1 MANYN
6 YIAKNRQGESQKG
19 VLEAEDEHQL
29 AAMLREEGY
38 VLIKA
43 DLAEKKKFKLQ
54 FSIPFL
60 IKVSLVN
67 KIMFTRNLRVMV
79 TAGVSLPR
87 ALSILSDQTKSKK
100 FKKIILD
107 VRQEIIKGEAFSSA
121 LSRHPSVF
129 PEVFVNMIKVG
140 EESGTLEKVL
150 DVLTNQMEKEYEIKS
165 RLRGAMIYPIVII
178 CAMLGIG
185 ILMLILVVPKLSKL
199 FDELKIP
206 LPLTTR
212 VVIAL
217 GNFLNSFWYLIPFVV
232 ILIIFLFRFILQTKT
247 GKLVLDTVVLKTP
260 LISPLIKKTNA
271 ANTVRTLSSLVSAGV
286 PIVRSLEIVSGAL
299 GNIYYKRAIMEA
311 ADQVRKGKKLG
322 DVLKKY
328 DNIYPILVIQMIA
341 VGEETGETSSIL
353 EKLADFF
360 EDEVANATK
369 NISSVIEPILM
380 LIIGAAVGFFAI
392 SMIQPMYS
400 MLGAIE

>member
-1 MANYN
+1 MADYN
-6 YIAKNRQGESQKG
+6 YIAKNRQGEPKSG
-19 VLEAEDEHQL
+19 ILEAEDEHQL

-38 VLIKA
+38 ILIKS
-43 DLAEKKKFKLQ
+43 DLVEKKKFKLQ
-54 FSIPFL
+54 FSVPFL
-60 IKVSLVN
+60 IRVSLVN

-87 ALSILSDQTKSKK
+87 ALGILSDQTKSKR
-100 FKKIILD
+100 FQKIIID
-107 VRQEIIKGEAFSSA
+107 VKQEIIKGEAFSNA
-121 LSRHPSVF
+121 LSKHPGVF
-129 PEVFVNMIKVG
+129 PEVFVNMVKVG

-150 DVLTNQMEKEYEIKS
+150 DVLTNQMEKEYEIRSK
-165 RLRGAMIYPIVII
+165 LKGAMIYPIVII
-178 CAMLGIG
+178 CAMVGIG

-217 GNFLNSFWYLIPFVV
+217 GNFLSNFWYLIPLIVV
-232 ILIIFLFRFILQTKT
+232 LIIFLFRFILQTKT
-247 GKLVLDTVVLKTP
+247 GKLVFDTILLKTP
-260 LISPLIKKTNA
+260 MVSPLVKKTNA
-271 ANTVRTLSSLVSAGV
+271 ANTVRTLSSLISAGV

-299 GNIYYKRAIMEA
+299 GNIYYKRAMMEA
-311 ADQVRKGKKLG
+311 ANQVRKGSKLG
-322 DVLKKY
+322 EVLKKY
-328 DNIYPILVIQMIA
+328 ENIYPTLVIQMIA
-341 VGEETGETSSIL
+341 VGEETGETSAIL
-353 EKLADFF
+353 HKLADFF

-369 NISSVIEPILM
+369 NMSSVIEPILM

>member
-1 MANYN
+1 
-6 YIAKNRQGESQKG
+6 
-19 VLEAEDEHQL
+19 
-29 AAMLREEGY
+29 
-38 VLIKA
+38 
-43 DLAEKKKFKLQ
+43 
-54 FSIPFL
+54 
-60 IKVSLVN
+60 
-67 KIMFTRNLRVMV
+67 
-79 TAGVSLPR
+79 
-87 ALSILSDQTKSKK
+87 
-100 FKKIILD
+100 
-107 VRQEIIKGEAFSSA
+107 
-121 LSRHPSVF
+121 
-129 PEVFVNMIKVG
+129 
-140 EESGTLEKVL
+140 
-150 DVLTNQMEKEYEIKS
+150 
-165 RLRGAMIYPIVII
+165 
-178 CAMLGIG
+178 MLGIG

-212 VVIAL
+212 VVVAL
-217 GNFLNSFWYLIPFVV
+217 GNFLNSFWYLIPLVV

>member
-1 MANYN
+1 MSNYN
-6 YIAKNRQGESQKG
+6 YIAKNKQGEPKTG
-19 VLEAEDEHQL
+19 ILEAEDERQL
-29 AAMLREEGY
+29 ATMLREEGY
-38 VLIKA
+38 ILIKA
-43 DLAEKKKFKLQ
+43 DLAEKKKLKLQ

-87 ALSILSDQTKSKK
+87 ALSILSEQTKSKK
-100 FKKIILD
+100 FKKVILD
-107 VRQEIIKGEAFSSA
+107 MRQEIIKGEAFSNA
-121 LSRHPSVF
+121 LARHPTVF

-165 RLRGAMIYPIVII
+165 RLKGAMIYPIVII
-178 CAMLGIG
+178 CAMIGIG
-185 ILMLILVVPKLSKL
+185 ILMLIIVVPKLSQL
-199 FDELKIP
+199 FIELKIP

-212 VVIAL
+212 AVIAF
-217 GNFLNSFWYLIPFVV
+217 GNFLNSFWYLIPFVIV
-232 ILIIFLFRFILQTKT
+232 LIVLLFKFILQTKT
-247 GKLVLDTVVLKTP
+247 GKLVLDTIVLKIP
-260 LISPLIKKTNA
+260 FISPLIKKTNA
-271 ANTVRTLSSLVSAGV
+271 ASTVRTLSSLVSAGV

-299 GNIYYKRAIMEA
+299 GNIYYKRAMMEA
-311 ADQVRKGKKLG
+311 ADRVKKGSKLG
-322 DVLKKY
+322 EVLKGY
-328 DNIYPILVIQMIA
+328 ENIYPILVIQMIT
-341 VGEETGETSSIL
+341 VGEETGETSAIL
-353 EKLADFF
+353 QKLADFF

-369 NISSVIEPILM
+369 NMSSVIEPILM
-380 LIIGAAVGFFAI
+380 LIIGAAVGFFAV

>member
-1 MANYN
+1 MADYN
-6 YIAKNRQGESQKG
+6 YIAKNRQGEPKSG
-19 VLEAEDEHQL
+19 TLEAEDEHQL

-38 VLIKA
+38 ILIKS
-43 DLAEKKKFKLQ
+43 DLVEKKKFKLQ
-54 FSIPFL
+54 FSVPFL
-60 IKVSLVN
+60 IRVSLVN

-87 ALSILSDQTKSKK
+87 ALGILSDQTKSKR
-100 FKKIILD
+100 FQKIIID
-107 VRQEIIKGEAFSSA
+107 VKQEIIKGEAFSNA
-121 LSRHPSVF
+121 LSKHPGVF
-129 PEVFVNMIKVG
+129 PEVFVNMVKVG

-150 DVLTNQMEKEYEIKS
+150 DVLTNQMEKEYEIRS
-165 RLRGAMIYPIVII
+165 RLKGAMIYPIVII
-178 CAMLGIG
+178 CAMVGIG

-217 GNFLNSFWYLIPFVV
+217 GNFLSNFWYLIPLIVV
-232 ILIIFLFRFILQTKT
+232 LIIFLFRFILQTKT
-247 GKLVLDTVVLKTP
+247 GKLVFDTILLKTP
-260 LISPLIKKTNA
+260 MVSPLVKKTNA
-271 ANTVRTLSSLVSAGV
+271 ANTVRTLSSLISAGV

-299 GNIYYKRAIMEA
+299 GNIYYKRAMMEA
-311 ADQVRKGKKLG
+311 ANQVRKGSKLG
-322 DVLKKY
+322 EVLKKY
-328 DNIYPILVIQMIA
+328 ENIYPTLVIQMIA
-341 VGEETGETSSIL
+341 VGEETGETSAIL
-353 EKLADFF
+353 HKLADFF

-369 NISSVIEPILM
+369 NLSSIVEPILM

>member
-6 YIAKNRQGESQKG
+6 YIAKNRQGEPKKG

-43 DLAEKKKFKLQ
+43 DLVEKKKFSLQ

-107 VRQEIIKGEAFSSA
+107 VRQEIIKGEAFSNA
-121 LSRHPSVF
+121 LSKHSSVF
-129 PEVFVNMIKVG
+129 PEVFINMIKVG

-150 DVLTNQMEKEYEIKS
+150 DVLTNQMEKEYEIRS
-165 RLRGAMIYPIVII
+165 RLKGAMIYPIVII

-185 ILMLILVVPKLSKL
+185 TLMLILVVPKLSKL

-212 VVIAL
+212 VVVAL

-232 ILIIFLFRFILQTKT
+232 VLIIFLFRFILQTKT

-322 DVLKKY
+322 EVLKKY
-328 DNIYPILVIQMIA
+328 ENIYPILVIQMIA
-341 VGEETGETSSIL
+341 VGEETGETSTIL
-353 EKLADFF
+353 QKLADFF

-369 NISSVIEPILM
+369 NMSSVIEPILM

>member
-1 MANYN
+1 MADYN
-6 YIAKNRQGESQKG
+6 YIAKNRQGEPKSG
-19 VLEAEDEHQL
+19 ILEAEDEHQV

-38 VLIKA
+38 ILIKS
-43 DLAEKKKFKLQ
+43 DLVEKKKFKLQ
-54 FSIPFL
+54 FSVPFL
-60 IKVSLVN
+60 IRVSLVN

-87 ALSILSDQTKSKK
+87 ALGILSDQTKSKR
-100 FKKIILD
+100 FQKIIID
-107 VRQEIIKGEAFSSA
+107 VKQEIIKGEAFSNA
-121 LSRHPSVF
+121 LSKHPGVF
-129 PEVFVNMIKVG
+129 PEVFVNMVKVG

-150 DVLTNQMEKEYEIKS
+150 DVLTNQMEKEYEIRSK
-165 RLRGAMIYPIVII
+165 LKGAMIYPIVII
-178 CAMLGIG
+178 CAMVGIG

-217 GNFLNSFWYLIPFVV
+217 GNFLSNFWYLIPLIVV
-232 ILIIFLFRFILQTKT
+232 LIIFLFRFILQTKT
-247 GKLVLDTVVLKTP
+247 GKLVFDTILLKTP
-260 LISPLIKKTNA
+260 MVSPLVKKTNA
-271 ANTVRTLSSLVSAGV
+271 ANTVRTLSSLISAGV

-299 GNIYYKRAIMEA
+299 GNIYYKKAMMEA
-311 ADQVRKGKKLG
+311 AKQVRKGSKLG
-322 DVLKKY
+322 EVLKKY
-328 DNIYPILVIQMIA
+328 ENIYPTLVIQMIA
-341 VGEETGETSSIL
+341 VGEETGETSAIL
-353 EKLADFF
+353 HKLADFF

-369 NISSVIEPILM
+369 NMSSVIETILM
-380 LIIGAAVGFFAI
+380 LFMGAAVGFFAI